1 MTEALKKA
9 SRAEGVTVYMFLL
22 AAFKVLLHRYSGQ
35 QDLLVGGVTADRYR
49 SEFDSL
55 IGFFLSTVVLRTQ
68 PRGEM
73 TFRDYLARVKDAV
86 LGAFSNTGIPFDQL
100 LRDVHPKRD
109 PSRHPL
115 FQVAF
120 SMRPP
125 APEVGPCWDLT
136 QLDIDTGTAKFDLLL
151 SVEERPEG
159 FAGWFLYSTDLFDA
173 LTVHRM
179 GGHLVTL
186 LDGVLRDPGAS
197 LHDLPL
203 LTRGETRLV
212 SSTFNDTRRPL
223 PGATIHEMVVAQAA
237 RSPHAVAV
245 SCDGRYLTYSQLN
258 QESNRLARRLREEN
272 AGPETLIAMCVERSC
287 DMVVSILAI
296 LKAGAAFLPIA
307 PGLPEERR
315 RLLLED
321 AGAIILLTE
330 RAQTSWCAEGTRI
343 VYCDEGSGSSANL
356 GPSAEPGNLAYVL
369 YTSGST
375 GKPKGVEILHS
386 SVVNFL
392 ESMRQVHAFTAADR
406 LLAVTTISFDI
417 AMIDVFLPLVN
428 GGRLWLAT
436 LEDSRDPV
444 RLVELMRQT
453 SPTVMNATPA
463 TWRALLD
470 AGWPGDRDLRIMCG
484 GEAMARDLARQ
495 LLARCG
501 VLWNGYGPTE
511 TTIGSAFHKVS
522 SEIRGGGGA
531 GPVPIGQPI
540 ANTQMYVLDHRR
552 QLVPVGVKGELYI
565 GGAGLARGYR
575 GRPDLTCER
584 FVEAPSVTSARLYRT
599 GDLARWLPDGSLDC
613 LGRADNQL
621 KIRGFRVEPEEIE
634 AALLEHPEVRAA
646 AVKAWPDASGNL
658 SLAAYVVAPSRPG
671 VREFLE
677 QQLPQYMV
685 PPRVVW
691 MENLPINEH
700 GKVDRGRLP
709 EPVSVVASEGYVA
722 PSGGTERRLAS
733 IWEAVLERKGIG
745 THDNF
750 FDLGGHSLLV
760 AKLLRQVE
768 TEFGVRMSLAAVFQ
782 APTIEQFAT
791 LLRSRHTVLRMPKL
805 LKLQN
810 AGSRPPL
817 YWMHAGPAFRELAA
831 HLGQERP
838 FFGVAPD
845 PDEQA
850 ALPQHPSMA
859 QIAACLVRTI
869 RAEQPEGPYLLGGW
883 CASGLVAFEAAS
895 QLMAA
900 GQEVPLLVLLD
911 CLNPRYYFAISKRSL
926 LASRFRYH
934 IRNLTAQSAGEAL
947 RYGIA
952 RFGALRDHFR
962 PPQVTDQKL
971 ISAVS
976 NYDPKPY
983 SGRVLLLEPA
993 IHFDVCD
1000 VSQSWSGLLTGE
1012 VEFCA
1017 IPGNHVSWLEKSNVP
1032 YLAARIKNGLESVGR
1047 QRCGA
1052 DVDKPLSRT
1061 SSTHHS

>member
-1 MTEALKKA
+1 
-9 SRAEGVTVYMFLL
+9 
-22 AAFKVLLHRYSGQ
+22 
-35 QDLLVGGVTADRYR
+35 
-49 SEFDSL
+49 
-55 IGFFLSTVVLRTQ
+55 
-68 PRGEM
+68 
-73 TFRDYLARVKDAV
+73 
-86 LGAFSNTGIPFDQL
+86 
-100 LRDVHPKRD
+100 
-109 PSRHPL
+109 
-115 FQVAF
+115 
-120 SMRPP
+120 
-125 APEVGPCWDLT
+125 
-136 QLDIDTGTAKFDLLL
+136 LLL
-151 SVEERPEG
+151 
-159 FAGWFLYSTDLFDA
+159 DDA
-173 LTVHRM
+173 E
-179 GGHLVTL
+179 
-186 LDGVLRDPGAS
+186 AS
-197 LHDLPL
+197 
-203 LTRGETRLV
+203 
-212 SSTFNDTRRPL
+212 
-223 PGATIHEMVVAQAA
+223 
-237 RSPHAVAV
+237 
-245 SCDGRYLTYSQLN
+245 
-258 QESNRLARRLREEN
+258 
-272 AGPETLIAMCVERSC
+272 
-287 DMVVSILAI
+287 
-296 LKAGAAFLPIA
+296 
-307 PGLPEERR
+307 
-315 RLLLED
+315 
-321 AGAIILLTE
+321 ILLTDRSLWSRLSHSE
-330 RAQTSWCAEGTRI
+330 WGNGVPHSRPRPQDAVRI
-343 VYCDEGSGSSANL
+343 VYCDEGSGSGVNL
-356 GPSAEPGNLAYVL
+356 GPAAQPGNLAYVL

-428 GGRLWLAT
+428 GGRLCLAT

-463 TWRALLD
+463 TWRALIE
-470 AGWPGDRDLRIMCG
+470 AGWPGDRNLRIMCG

-495 LLARCG
+495 LLARCA

-522 SEIRGGGGA
+522 AGA

-552 QLVPVGVKGELYI
+552 RLVPVGVKGDLYI

-575 GRPDLTCER
+575 GRPELTREC

-599 GDLARWLPDGSLDC
+599 GDLARWLPDGSLEC

-634 AALLEHPEVRAA
+634 AALLEHPEVCAA
-646 AVKAWPDASGNL
+646 AVKAWPDASGHL

-677 QQLPQYMV
+677 RQLPQYMV

-691 MENLPINEH
+691 MENLPLNEN

-709 EPVSVVASEGYVA
+709 EPVSVVASVGYVA
-722 PSGGTERRLAS
+722 PSGETERRLAS

-750 FDLGGHSLLV
+750 FDLGGHSLIV

-768 TEFGVRMSLAAVFQ
+768 TEFGVRLSLAAVFQ
-782 APTIEQFAT
+782 APTIEQFAG
-791 LLRSRHTVLRMPKL
+791 LLRSQRTARKTSKL

-831 HLGQERP
+831 HLGENRP

-845 PDEQA
+845 PDEEA
-850 ALPQHPSMA
+850 ALPEHPSMA

-883 CASGLVAFEAAS
+883 CASGLVAYEAAS

-911 CLNPRYYFAISKRSL
+911 CLNPRYYFAISKLSL

-934 IRNLTAQSAGEAL
+934 IRNLTAQSARVAL

-962 PPQVTDQKL
+962 PPQLPDQKL
-971 ISAVS
+971 LSAMS
-976 NYDPKPY
+976 SYDPKPY
-983 SGRVLLLEPA
+983 SGRVLLLQPD

-1000 VSQSWSGLLTGE
+1000 VSPGWEGVLTGD
-1012 VEFCA
+1012 VEFRA
-1017 IPGNHVSWLEKSNVP
+1017 IPGNHVSWLEKSNVAE
-1032 YLAARIKNGLESVGR
+1032 LAARIKNSLESVGQ
-1047 QRCGA
+1047 QRLASPSRSGA
-1052 DVDKPLSRT
+1052 DDRSLSSVGLR
-1061 SSTHHS
+1061 